1 MADIF
6 FTERGRERLDNLD
19 RETQDRIKKKL
30 GEIED
35 WPDHFLKPL
44 KGRNDYALRIGDYRA
59 LIEWEKND
67 DENDVLYVKS
77 VGHRRN
83 FYDQEM

>member
-1 MADIF
+1 MADVF
-6 FTERGRERLDNLD
+6 FTERGRDRLDDLD
-19 RETQDRIKKKL
+19 PETQERIKKKL

-44 KGRNDYALRIGDYRA
+44 KGRNDYALRVGDYRA

-67 DENDVLYVKS
+67 GESDVLYVKS

-83 FYDQEM
+83 FYDRDV